1 MTTLGFRTQ
10 GYNGYDLKY
19 SPFHSDKIAV
29 AGASNYGLVGNGRA
43 YVLGISPNGNISCI
57 SQFDTNDA
65 CYGITWSEAHE
76 NHFVVACGDG
86 VVRMYDG
93 NVPGSLPLVNYNE
106 HKREVYSVSWN
117 LVSKDNFVSSSWDGT
132 IKLARFTPLPHDL
145 IKKIC
150 AFSPFSPSV
159 ITSVSSDSHLRVF
172 DIRTPASASNHLVSL
187 IPIHGPAPIL
197 RTGGPNAPRSPP
209 SECLTHDWNKYRGS
223 VVATA
228 GVDQMIRTFDLRNPA
243 AGAMATLEGHRY
255 AVRKLSWSPHFSD
268 VLLSGSYDMTARLWT
283 DGTAMGVNE
292 LGSQGNPRQ
301 LGQFDA
307 HTEFVT
313 GVDWCLFGAEG
324 WVATTAWDER
334 VCVWDARGFLGKF

>member
-93 NVPGSLPLVNYNE
+93 NAPGSLPLVNYNE
-106 HKREVYSVSWN
+106 HKREVYSWSPSRAQSI
-117 LVSKDNFVSSSWDGT
+117 LT
-132 IKLARFTPLPHDL
+132 LPTHSCTYS
-145 IKKIC
+145 C

-187 IPIHGPAPIL
+187 IPIHGPAPTL